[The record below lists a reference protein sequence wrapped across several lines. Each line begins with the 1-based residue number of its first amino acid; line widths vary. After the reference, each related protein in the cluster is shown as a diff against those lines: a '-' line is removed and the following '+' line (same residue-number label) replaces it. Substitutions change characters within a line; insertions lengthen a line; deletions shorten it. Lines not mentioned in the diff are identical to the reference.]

1 MKRIRTHAGLVLIGL
16 GVIYLI
22 GAAPGL
28 APWLWALL
36 GAALYFALAALA
48 GVGEAVGY
56 GAFFLG
62 WSLGALASDVTGLQS
77 LKLVGTGSGLLL
89 WGWLE
94 SSEAGTWLGA
104 ALLAAGVL
112 VFVWESSLG
121 VWAALALLAL
131 GLYLLLRRPPETAA
145 EPEQPAQSEDVYRAL
160 LRWREQEAA
169 RRGVVNVAVL
179 ADTELACLA
188 GLPRAA
194 GADEIAGCLGGD
206 LARARVVYEYLQGL
220 KES

>member
-16 GVIYLI
+16 GVVYLI

-36 GAALYFALAALA
+36 GAALYFGLAALA
-48 GVGEAVGY
+48 GVREAVGY

-77 LKLVGTGSGLLL
+77 LKLVGTGTGLLL

-94 SSEAGTWLGA
+94 SSEAGTWLGT
-104 ALLAAGVL
+104 ALLAAGAL

-131 GLYLLLRRPPETAA
+131 GLYLLLRRPPEAAA
-145 EPEQPAQSEDVYRAL
+145 EPEPAQSEDVYRAL
-160 LRWREQEAA
+160 LRWREQEAF

-179 ADTELACLA
+179 ADAELACLA
-188 GLPRAA
+188 GLPSSADLDMFAA
-194 GADEIAGCLGGD
+194 CLGGD
-206 LARARVVYEYLQGL
+206 VERARAVYEHLRGL
-220 KES
+220 RES

>member
-16 GVIYLI
+16 GVVYLI

-36 GAALYFALAALA
+36 GAALYFTLATLA
-48 GVGEAVGY
+48 GVVEAVGY

-131 GLYLLLRRPPETAA
+131 GLYLLLRRPPEKAA
-145 EPEQPAQSEDVYRAL
+145 EPEPAQREDVYRAL

-169 RRGVVNVAVL
+169 RRGIVNVAVL
-179 ADTELACLA
+179 ADAELACLA
-188 GLPRAA
+188 GLPPGA
-194 GADEIAGCLGGD
+194 GADEIAACLGGD
-206 LARARVVYEYLQGL
+206 LARARAVYEYLQGL
-220 KES
+220 RES